1 MVDRIKVNLT
11 GLGGTLAS
19 TEELQIVYPG
29 SCAGDCAFRDGEV
42 NVTDLLALL
51 GAWERIR
58 KRAGSSV
65 CPEQVPRG
73 SFCVTSTVATSI
85 FSRFVSSVTCLCLHP
100 IRERSR
106 VMLLSLLPAGGVWLS
121 IRRPWRRARP
131 PAPIRARRD
140 RDRRAGSPRFES
152 ADS

>member
-73 SFCVTSTVATSI
+73 SS
-85 FSRFVSSVTCLCLHP
+85 
-100 IRERSR
+100 
-106 VMLLSLLPAGGVWLS
+106 W
-121 IRRPWRRARP
+121 
-131 PAPIRARRD
+131 
-140 RDRRAGSPRFES
+140 RAGSRDACRLHRPHHDFASGILHNMSCPRITGMMCGQS
-152 ADS
+152 SGH